1 MNKSRLREL
10 VEEFSSEVKN
20 EELHASTAELTKQL
34 TQDVHQYLA
43 TSVTPTTR
51 TQTLLEQAQT
61 LEIEYAQSHPR
72 IRGIVSEI
80 VDILSKMGI

>member
-51 TQTLLEQAQT
+51 TQTL
-61 LEIEYAQSHPR
+61 EIEYAQSHPR